1 MAKGGMVA
9 SIIKL
14 RYQGKCRACGS
25 TIEKSAMAEW
35 KREEKSVTCLACVAL
50 RNGAFGGTPKEAI
63 VRQDPMPQE
72 GAQKIEATPPTI
84 EAGVAGGTARREFE
98 RRQAKREQAIEE
110 KFKRLAPVVKFLS
123 DDPQSTRAWKRG
135 AQGEEELGAA
145 LVRRLGDRAI
155 VLHDRRIPR
164 SRANIDHLVIAPSG
178 VWVID
183 AKRYDGRLEQRTVG
197 VFSSR
202 RNELYVAGRNKSA
215 LADGVNKQVDLVTA
229 QLAIPELPVRGVLCF
244 VRAEWD
250 FFAQP
255 FEVRGILV
263 TYGKS
268 LAKTILETNH
278 LDGPSLH
285 ALARELSNKF
295 PPYER

>member
-1 MAKGGMVA
+1 MVA

-14 RYQGKCRACGS
+14 RYQGKCRTCGS
-25 TIEKSAMAEW
+25 IIEQSAKAEW
-35 KREEKSVTCLACVAL
+35 NREEKSVTCLACVAL
-50 RNGAFGGTPKEAI
+50 RDDALGGTPPEVIAP
-63 VRQDPMPQE
+63 QGPMSQE
-72 GAQKIEATPPTI
+72 GAQKTEATPPAI
-84 EAGVAGGTARREFE
+84 EVGVAGGAARREFE
-98 RRQAKREQAIEE
+98 RRQAKREKAIED

-135 AQGEEELGAA
+135 AEGEEELGAA

-197 VFSSR
+197 MFSSR
-202 RNELYVAGRNKSA
+202 RNELYVAGRNKTA
-215 LADGVNKQVDLVTA
+215 LADGVNKQVELVRT
-229 QLAIPELPVRGVLCF
+229 QLANPEINVRGVLCF
-244 VRAEWD
+244 IRAEWD

-268 LAKTILETNH
+268 LAKTVLATNH
-278 LDGPSLH
+278 LDEPSVN
-285 ALARELSNKF
+285 ALARDLSNKF

>member
-1 MAKGGMVA
+1 MVA

-14 RYQGKCRACGS
+14 RYQGKCRTCGS
-25 TIEKSAMAEW
+25 TIEKSAEAEW
-35 KREEKSVTCLACVAL
+35 NRDEKSVTCLACVAL
-50 RNGAFGGTPKEAI
+50 RNGALDGTPPGVTI
-63 VRQDPMPQE
+63 PQGPMPQE
-72 GAQKIEATPPTI
+72 GAQMTQATPPAI
-84 EAGVAGGTARREFE
+84 EVGVAGGAARREFE
-98 RRQAKREQAIEE
+98 RRQAKREKAIED

-135 AQGEEELGAA
+135 AEGEEELGAA

-197 VFSSR
+197 MFSSR
-202 RNELYVAGRNKSA
+202 RNELYVAGRNKTA
-215 LADGVNKQVDLVTA
+215 LADGVNKQVELVRT
-229 QLAIPELPVRGVLCF
+229 QLANPEINVRGVLCF
-244 VRAEWD
+244 IRAEWD

-268 LAKTILETNH
+268 LAKTVLATNH
-278 LDGPSLH
+278 LDESSVH